1 MSLTQH
7 QWQHRMAQL
16 AGELHRAS
24 HELDG
29 DTVTENARPM
39 IDLVQA
45 LADVFEYVTVTPWFD
60 KLSGGLPDY
69 GCENIKA
76 ELQDKVLWR
85 LR

>member
-1 MSLTQH
+1 MTTQH

-29 DTVTENARPM
+29 DTVVETARPM

-45 LADVFEYVTVTPWFD
+45 LADVLEYVTNTTSFD
-60 KLSGGLPDY
+60 NLSSGLASYDRVS
-69 GCENIKA
+69 IRA
-76 ELQDKVLWR
+76 ELEDKVLWQ
-85 LR
+85 LQ